1 MMRVELHDETR
12 TELAASAHHYDG
24 EVPGLGARYLDQMWH
39 GIGRILDSP
48 HIGSPQRKKLRK
60 LVTSGPFRYSIIYA
74 DQGRLDICRR
84 VCESLQASWLL
95 APTCRPLTRR

>member
-1 MMRVELHDETR
+1 MRVELHDDAR

-48 HIGSPQRKKLRK
+48 HIGSPQRGKLRK

-74 DQGRLDICRR
+74 VQADSIFVVAFASHYKRPGYWRQR
-84 VCESLQASWLL
+84 VA
-95 APTCRPLTRR
+95 R